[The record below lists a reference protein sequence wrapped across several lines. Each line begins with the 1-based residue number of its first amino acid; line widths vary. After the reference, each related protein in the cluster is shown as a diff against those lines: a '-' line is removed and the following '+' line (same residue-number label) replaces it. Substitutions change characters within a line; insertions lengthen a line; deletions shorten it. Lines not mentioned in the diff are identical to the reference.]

1 MAMSAKAEPG
11 HELGSLP
18 TSIPTE
24 ALKSQLHN
32 PSQSPT
38 LQTTYGS
45 VLIVDKTQTLVLK
58 G

>member
-1 MAMSAKAEPG
+1 MAMSARAESG
-11 HELGSLP
+11 RELGSLP

-24 ALKSQLHN
+24 ALKSQLHS

-38 LQTTYGS
+38 LHTMYS
-45 VLIVDKTQTLVLK
+45 SFLIVDKTQILVLK